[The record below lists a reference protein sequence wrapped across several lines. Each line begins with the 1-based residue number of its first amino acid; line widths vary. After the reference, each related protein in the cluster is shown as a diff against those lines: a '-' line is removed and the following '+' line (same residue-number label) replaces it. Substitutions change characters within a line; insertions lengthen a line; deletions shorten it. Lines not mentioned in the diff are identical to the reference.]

1 MIEARGS
8 KAFSDA
14 GAFVKAAGAQPV
26 WARSAPRRWN
36 GTAPRG
42 MYRAGVATVVRK
54 FVACKFA
61 LAELPDGPYLVL
73 ASYLDATALC
83 KADATCRIF
92 RQLNCSG
99 IGPWRS
105 LGLKK
110 FFGLELEREGTFE
123 LPAVS
128 NPMNRR
134 WRFSGA
140 TSNSRRKVPCV
151 DWKTRFQYFCT
162 NVPTFCSPFNGPLI
176 TSISQLD
183 EVAYFQCRLCTD
195 IIDESSSV
203 GVYLEVEVQA
213 NCDNLSIAITDFEAG
228 GCSSVTFSP
237 DTGAVIRER
246 KVREAPRRVEGAYIQ
261 PLPIVPPG
269 SRFHGFVG
277 LYLQRGRLAFFRR
290 CNQTSMAHG
299 QAKRGGL
306 GAWESTGFISDLSW
320 AEGRRLTPCLAFR
333 DEGAYRVRVVTVASE
348 PPFALEPFTS
358 SEATN
363 AAWSGFDWEVGALN
377 MPENAAA

>member
-1 MIEARGS
+1 MKARNS
-8 KAFSDA
+8 KSFSQK
-14 GAFVKAAGAQPV
+14 GAFRAALAQPV
-26 WARSAPRRWN
+26 RATSAARRHHAN
-36 GTAPRG
+36 DTRG
-42 MYRAGVATVVRK
+42 IYRAGVAAGPK
-54 FVACKFA
+54 KSVASQIT

-73 ASYLDATALC
+73 ATFLDATALC
-83 KADATCRIF
+83 KTDSTCRIF

-123 LPAVS
+123 LPTVS

-134 WRFSGA
+134 LRFGVA
-140 TSNSRRKVPCV
+140 NCDSRRKVPCV
-151 DWKTRFQYFCT
+151 DWKARFQYFCT
-162 NVPTFCSPFNGPLI
+162 NVPTFCPPFKGPLI
-176 TSISQLD
+176 TSVAQLD
-183 EVAYFQCRLCTD
+183 EVAYFQCRFCTD
-195 IIDESSSV
+195 IIDETTSV
-203 GVYLEVEVQA
+203 GVYLEVEVQQ

-290 CNQTSMAHG
+290 CNRSNMTHG
-299 QAKRGGL
+299 QAKHGGL

-333 DEGAYRVRVVTVASE
+333 DEGAYRVRVVTVTSQ
-348 PPFALEPFTS
+348 PPMALEPFTS
-358 SEATN
+358 QEANEAT
-363 AAWSGFDWEVGALN
+363 WSGFDWEVGSLAP
-377 MPENAAA
+377 PEDTAA

>member
-1 MIEARGS
+1 MKARGS
-8 KAFSDA
+8 KPFSDV
-14 GAFVKAAGAQPV
+14 GAFRKAAAAQPMC
-26 WARSAPRRWN
+26 ARSAPRRLN

-42 MYRAGVATVVRK
+42 VYRAGVATGANKSNV
-54 FVACKFA
+54 FKFA

-73 ASYLDATALC
+73 ASFLDATILC
-83 KADATCRIF
+83 KADAACRTF

-123 LPAVS
+123 LPAVA
-128 NPMNRR
+128 NPTNRR
-134 WRFSGA
+134 LRSSMA
-140 TSNSRRKVPCV
+140 TSNPRRKMPCV

-176 TSISQLD
+176 TSVAQLD

-195 IIDESSSV
+195 IIDETSSV
-203 GVYLEVEVQA
+203 GVYLEVEVQE

-290 CNQTSMAHG
+290 CNRSSMAHG

-333 DEGAYRVRVVTVASE
+333 DEGAYRVRVVTVSSQ
-348 PPFALEPFTS
+348 PPFALEPFTT
-358 SEATN
+358 SEANN
-363 AAWSGFDWEVGALN
+363 ASWSGFDWEVGALAL
-377 MPENAAA
+377 PENAAA